1 MDRSGASATHD
12 NDQRRTVCIV
22 LRVVLDRELAV
33 LTEQGVEG
41 RGVKVATVL
50 FGEREQAA
58 EAVRLLAVVVSVVEV
73 EAAIIGVSDRLGK
86 TVSREKRL
94 TRCESA
100 SCLPR
105 SANGRPSRI
114 DD

>member
-1 MDRSGASATHD
+1 M
-12 NDQRRTVCIV
+12 
-22 LRVVLDRELAV
+22 AV

-73 EAAIIGVSDRLGK
+73 EAADYRRVRSTWEDSKSGK
-86 TVSREKRL
+86 EAYSLRVGELSPSQREW
-94 TRCESA
+94 A
-100 SCLPR
+100 SKP
-105 SANGRPSRI
+105 N
-114 DD
+114 

>member
-1 MDRSGASATHD
+1 
-12 NDQRRTVCIV
+12 
-22 LRVVLDRELAV
+22 LAV

-73 EAAIIGVSDRLGK
+73 EAADYRRVRSTWEDSKSGK
-86 TVSREKRL
+86 EAYSLRVGELSPSQREW
-94 TRCESA
+94 A
-100 SCLPR
+100 SKP
-105 SANGRPSRI
+105 N
-114 DD
+114 